1 MTKLLIAYDGS
12 NCADAALDDLQ
23 LAGLPRKDVE
33 ALIMS
38 VTEVWV
44 PSPSTF
50 SSPEE
55 MEQTEVPIEVQ
66 KVLARH
72 ARIVDE
78 TRAMAERARDRVRAN
93 FPEWKVDV
101 EVVSGSPAWEIIS
114 KADGWHPHLIIVGS
128 QGQSALGRLVLGS
141 VSQKVLNESRCSVRV
156 ARGRIDVERS
166 AGRVA
171 VAVDGSP
178 GSALA
183 VQAISAREWPAG
195 SEALAI
201 MVEDPLVPSSI
212 GRLIPQVSKWIESGN
227 KEDDEWVQRT
237 LKSAVDQLS
246 SAGLKATSSVH
257 SGDAK
262 QVLVEESEKWGA
274 DSIFLGST
282 GFSSKFSRFLLG
294 SVSAAVAAR
303 AHCSVEVVRSR
314 KADGA

>member
-38 VTEVWV
+38 VTEVWMPT
-44 PSPSTF
+44 PSAF
-50 SSPEE
+50 DSPEE
-55 MEQTEVPIEVQ
+55 IEETKVPVEVQ
-66 KVLARH
+66 RVLARH
-72 ARIVDE
+72 AKIVEE
-78 TRAMAERARDRVRAN
+78 TRAMAERARERVLAN
-93 FPEWKVDV
+93 FPDWKVDV

-114 KADGWHPHLIIVGS
+114 RADGWHPDLIVVGS
-128 QGQSALGRLVLGS
+128 QGHSAMGRLVLGS
-141 VSQKVLNESRCSVRV
+141 VSQKTLNESRCSVRI

-166 AGRVA
+166 TVRVA
-171 VAVDGSP
+171 VCVDGSP
-178 GSALA
+178 GSTLA
-183 VQAISAREWPAG
+183 VQAVASRAWPEG

-201 MVEDPLVPSSI
+201 MVEDPLVPASI
-212 GRLIPQVSKWIESGN
+212 GRLIPQVAKWIDSGN
-227 KEDDEWVQRT
+227 DDDEWVQRT
-237 LKSAVDQLS
+237 LKSAVDKLS
-246 SAGLKATSSVH
+246 SAGLKATSLVH
-257 SGDAK
+257 SGDPK
-262 QVLVEESEKWGA
+262 QILVEESEKWGA

>member
-44 PSPSTF
+44 PSPSTLGA
-50 SSPEE
+50 PEE
-55 MEQTEVPIEVQ
+55 IEQIEVPPEVQ

-78 TRAMAERARDRVRAN
+78 TRAMAERARERVQAN

-114 KADGWHPHLIIVGS
+114 KADGLRPELIVVGS

-141 VSQKVLNESRCSVRV
+141 VSQKIINEARSSVRI
-156 ARGRIDVERS
+156 ARGRIDVDRS
-166 AGRVA
+166 NARIVVG
-171 VAVDGSP
+171 VDGSP

-183 VQAISAREWPAG
+183 VQAIASREWPEG

-201 MVEDPLVPSSI
+201 MVEDPLLPTSI
-212 GRLIPQVSKWIESGN
+212 GRLIPQVSKWIESGD
-227 KEDDEWVQRT
+227 KEDDEWVQQI
-237 LKSAVDQLS
+237 LKNAVEQLS

-257 SGDAK
+257 SGDPK

-294 SVSAAVAAR
+294 SVCAAVAAR
-303 AHCSVEVVRSR
+303 AHCSVEVVRKRQS
-314 KADGA
+314 DGA